1 MSEGGKGGREVRL
14 TELLRPEHVLA
25 PLEADTVHAAVA
37 ALARRLEETGFVT
50 DPAKLEVLF
59 AENRIR
65 DVIHV
70 GDRVLLPHLRTDA
83 VPRLVV
89 ALGVAPRP
97 LPAGPRDR
105 VGSAQVVVL
114 VLAPPAA
121 NDLYLQTVASL
132 ARVLRHEETVDR
144 LAAAR
149 SPEEV
154 LAVEEIGGLAIQPRL
169 LVRDV
174 MTPRVYRVSPD
185 ASVRD
190 LLELVSAHRL
200 RAVPVVGD
208 DREVLG
214 MVTDRDLL
222 RHLLPRALRSR
233 EGGGGGDEGGS
244 PEDLRVRDIMTRSVM
259 CISEDQGLAE
269 VASVMVSKDVERLP
283 VVSDGKLTGF
293 LTRGDILRKLFGF
306 RSF

>member
-1 MSEGGKGGREVRL
+1 
-14 TELLRPEHVLA
+14 VLA
-25 PLEADTVHAAVA
+25 PLDVDTVHAAIA
-37 ALARRLEETGFVT
+37 ALAARLRETGDVPRPERL
-50 DPAKLEVLF
+50 DGLF

-83 VPRLVV
+83 VERLVV

-97 LPAGPRDR
+97 LAVGQRDAG
-105 VGSAQVVVL
+105 GAQVVVL

-121 NDLYLQTVASL
+121 NDLYLQTVAAL
-132 ARVLRHEETVDR
+132 ARALRHDETVGR

-149 SPEEV
+149 SAEEV
-154 LAVEEIGGLAIQPRL
+154 LAIAEVRELTIQPRL

-174 MTPRVYRVSPD
+174 MSPRVHRVSPD
-185 ASVRD
+185 TPVRE
-190 LLELVSAHRL
+190 LLELASRHHL
-200 RAVPVVGD
+200 RAIPVVGE

-222 RHLLPRALRSR
+222 RHLLPLALRP
-233 EGGGGGDEGGS
+233 GDGPGKGAAS
-244 PEDLRVRDIMTRSVM
+244 PDGLTVRDIMSRSVM
-259 CISEDQGLAE
+259 CISEEQGLAE
-269 VASVMVSKDVERLP
+269 VASVMVNKDVERLP
-283 VVSDGKLTGF
+283 VVHEGKLTGF

-306 RSF
+306 RAP